1 MDQKAIRE
9 MVREMIDDIIKN
21 HGQIKE
27 TDLVANTKK
36 NWEQTKTDL
45 KDTVAELIK
54 NLEADDYKEGL
65 DLIDKAIGDLKNW
78 KIKINKNI

>member
-36 NWEQTKTDL
+36 DWEQTKSDL
-45 KDTVAELIK
+45 KTTVAELIK

-65 DLIDKAIGDLKNW
+65 GLIDKAIGDLKNW
-78 KIKINKNI
+78 KTKINKNI